1 MQRAALEVRVRDSI
15 QHPEWPVRLIA
26 GGRLIASAFVLFL
39 YLQWAQRD
47 LDRAFTLGIGA
58 ALFTLWSVAWLYL
71 ALRPKPIDMQW
82 MLTATAIID
91 GIALALLSSS
101 LLAYR
106 TTLFGWYMVDATVF
120 SILLRG
126 KRSWPL
132 DAILAIS
139 YVIGVVGG
147 SGIGDVTDFVL
158 MALNVGAI
166 LAVGI
171 AVHLVLGK
179 EEQHRAQIAA
189 QAAEVVE
196 LNRRLER
203 SVAELRAVTE
213 ITELIHSTLDI
224 ETVGP
229 ALLDILEKVIRIPAA
244 ALFVIDKTK
253 QETVFSASNV
263 GTGAIQR
270 SYSGLEL
277 AGALR
282 PSGSEGA
289 LSCIELADH
298 NQMIVVFCADGEAID
313 QLKDDDRIVLG
324 TVASELVV
332 AVENSRLYRLTKRM
346 AITDEL
352 TDLYNYRYLQ
362 QRLDDELGRAERYGK
377 RLSLIML
384 DLDDFK
390 RVNDT
395 HGHLVGDSALSEVGQ
410 LLKNTVR
417 EVDVVAR
424 YGGEEFTV
432 ILPETDAS
440 GAFIV
445 AEKIREAISMHR
457 FVDADGARSVHL
469 TASIG
474 LSSYP
479 AHSYDKESLLRSAD
493 DAVYHAKATGKDRVR
508 APRLKLRRLPADEV
522 TEGISTEV
530 AE

>member
-1 MQRAALEVRVRDSI
+1 
-15 QHPEWPVRLIA
+15 
-26 GGRLIASAFVLFL
+26 
-39 YLQWAQRD
+39 
-47 LDRAFTLGIGA
+47 
-58 ALFTLWSVAWLYL
+58 
-71 ALRPKPIDMQW
+71 
-82 MLTATAIID
+82 
-91 GIALALLSSS
+91 
-101 LLAYR
+101 
-106 TTLFGWYMVDATVF
+106 
-120 SILLRG
+120 
-126 KRSWPL
+126 
-132 DAILAIS
+132 
-139 YVIGVVGG
+139 
-147 SGIGDVTDFVL
+147 
-158 MALNVGAI
+158 
-166 LAVGI
+166 
-171 AVHLVLGK
+171 
-179 EEQHRAQIAA
+179 
-189 QAAEVVE
+189 
-196 LNRRLER
+196 
-203 SVAELRAVTE
+203 
-213 ITELIHSTLDI
+213 
-224 ETVGP
+224 
-229 ALLDILEKVIRIPAA
+229 
-244 ALFVIDKTK
+244 
-253 QETVFSASNV
+253 V

-522 TEGISTEV
+522 TEGIKTEV